1 MQKSLVLSVLGSSE
15 PLIYSIK
22 RYKAEFLYF
31 IHSKDTREHVDI
43 TLKEFDYGS
52 SQYLLKELKNPQS
65 LEESFSKSREIIS
78 SLKKDYDVNVDFTG
92 GTKPMVAGL
101 VLAAIGEE
109 CKYSYVGSTKG
120 REGRDKD
127 GVGVVV
133 SGFEE
138 IISQKDPYDL
148 YAVVEFNRG
157 MDFFNKYQFTAA
169 KSNFSAASE
178 KLEDENLKEL
188 ANLYVDL
195 VELYDVWDKF
205 NNLIADKK
213 TLNRYLENQ
222 ILKKIND
229 SENIRNT
236 LEDEAPGFLS
246 QIEANI
252 EFLKLK
258 ISRKGA
264 INLKNVKYYL
274 PDLLNN
280 ASRRIEEGKY
290 DDAVARLYR
299 ATELIAQT
307 GLAKEG
313 FIELGRLKSW
323 KIFYIDLN
331 AVEQCDNEEVID
343 YVAATPDAIGI
354 IGANWIG
361 NKADTT
367 RLSFNQRV
375 RVMSVSESSEATPE
389 NSYRPYQAY
398 LALKQ
403 YPLTNE
409 VYILINDPKGA
420 LPTGLMTFLTG
431 ERGQRIILK
440 SGLIPATQPV
450 RIVNVKDDF

>member
-1 MQKSLVLSVLGSSE
+1 MQRALVLSVGGSSE

-22 RYKAEFLYF
+22 TYKPDFIYFL
-31 IHSKDTREHVDI
+31 HSKDTREHVDI
-43 TLKEFDYGS
+43 TLEEFDYDS

-109 CKYSYVGSTKG
+109 CKYSYVGSKG

-205 NNLIADKK
+205 NNKINKK
-213 TLNRYLENQ
+213 TLNSYLENQ

-236 LEDEAPGFLS
+236 LEDESPGFLS

-258 ISRKGA
+258 ISRNGV
-264 INLKNVKYYL
+264 IEIDDVKYYL

-307 GLAKEG
+307 GLANEG
-313 FIELGRLKSW
+313 FININRLRENKIFRIPLDAIENCDNKNAVEYIKGLDEYWYAKKGVMKIPLAKSFDFLKHLGCQYANDYLEDKRLKSMVS
-323 KIFYIDLN
+323 KRNDSLLAHGLN
-331 AVEQCDNEEVID
+331 PISKE
-343 YVAATPDAIGI
+343 DAENLFESVLKYSIGV
-354 IGANWIG
+354 
-361 NKADTT
+361 
-367 RLSFNQRV
+367 F
-375 RVMSVSESSEATPE
+375 PE
-389 NSYRPYQAY
+389 IEKYMEMA
-398 LALKQ
+398 KF
-403 YPLTNE
+403 
-409 VYILINDPKGA
+409 PK
-420 LPTGLMTFLTG
+420 FK
-431 ERGQRIILK
+431 E
-440 SGLIPATQPV
+440 
-450 RIVNVKDDF
+450 

>member
-1 MQKSLVLSVLGSSE
+1 MQKALVLSVGGSSE

-22 RYKAEFLYF
+22 TYKPDFIYFL
-31 IHSKDTREHVDI
+31 HSKDTREHVDI
-43 TLKEFDYGS
+43 TLKEFDYDS

-258 ISRKGA
+258 ISRKGV

-280 ASRRIEEGKY
+280 ALNSIFIYLNIRVSYHFNKRCRHIRRRYQAKVFYFYYHSLLSGY
-290 DDAVARLYR
+290 
-299 ATELIAQT
+299 T
-307 GLAKEG
+307 GYMA
-313 FIELGRLKSW
+313 
-323 KIFYIDLN
+323 FYSFKVSGYYPDP
-331 AVEQCDNEEVID
+331 
-343 YVAATPDAIGI
+343 VAAFIVALLGSDKFDVFVIHAGCLDEIHHVI
-354 IGANWIG
+354 VG
-361 NKADTT
+361 NGK
-367 RLSFNQRV
+367 RRV
-375 RVMSVSESSEATPE
+375 
-389 NSYRPYQAY
+389 
-398 LALKQ
+398 LA
-403 YPLTNE
+403 
-409 VYILINDPKGA
+409 
-420 LPTGLMTFLTG
+420 
-431 ERGQRIILK
+431 
-440 SGLIPATQPV
+440 V
-450 RIVNVKDDF
+450 RICFKVIVVIRKER

>member
-1 MQKSLVLSVLGSSE
+1 MKKALVLSVGGSSE
-15 PLIYSIK
+15 PIIYSI
-22 RYKAEFLYF
+22 RTYKPDFIYFL
-31 IHSKDTREHVDI
+31 HSKDTRKHVDI
-43 TLKEFDYGS
+43 TLDEFDYDS
-52 SQYLLKELKNPQS
+52 SQYLLKELKNPES

-109 CKYSYVGSTKG
+109 CKYSYVGSNKG

-127 GVGVVV
+127 GVGVVI

-169 KSNFSAASE
+169 KSNFIAASE
-178 KLEDENLKEL
+178 KLDDEHLREL

-205 NNLIADKK
+205 NNKINKK
-213 TLNRYLENQ
+213 TLNSYLENQ

-229 SENIRNT
+229 SENIKNT
-236 LEDEAPGFLS
+236 LEEEFPGLLS
-246 QIEANI
+246 QIEENI

-258 ISRKGA
+258 ISRNGV
-264 INLKNVKYYL
+264 IEENDLKYYL

-307 GLAKEG
+307 GLVNEG
-313 FIELGRLKSW
+313 FIELSRLREN
-323 KIFYIDLN
+323 KIFRIPLESIENCDN
-331 AVEQCDNEEVID
+331 KEAVEYIKGLDDYGRAKNGVMTIALVKSFRFLKHLGCQYAKEYLDDKKLRYMVNKRNDSILAHGLNPINKENAENLFEGVLKYAID
-343 YVAATPDAIGI
+343 V
-354 IGANWIG
+354 
-361 NKADTT
+361 
-367 RLSFNQRV
+367 F
-375 RVMSVSESSEATPE
+375 PE
-389 NSYRPYQAY
+389 IEKYMEMA
-398 LALKQ
+398 KF
-403 YPLTNE
+403 
-409 VYILINDPKGA
+409 PK
-420 LPTGLMTFLTG
+420 FK
-431 ERGQRIILK
+431 E
-440 SGLIPATQPV
+440 
-450 RIVNVKDDF
+450 

>member
-1 MQKSLVLSVLGSSE
+1 MQKALVLSVGGSSE

-22 RYKAEFLYF
+22 TYKPDFIYFL
-31 IHSKDTREHVDI
+31 HSKDTREHVDI
-43 TLKEFDYGS
+43 TLKEFDYDS

-169 KSNFSAASE
+169 KSNFTAASE

-195 VELYDVWDKF
+195 VGLYDVWDKF
-205 NNLIADKK
+205 NNKVNKK
-213 TLNRYLENQ
+213 TLNSYLENQ

-236 LEDEAPGFLS
+236 LEDESPSFLS

-252 EFLKLK
+252 NFLKLK
-258 ISRKGA
+258 ISRNGV
-264 INLKNVKYYL
+264 IEIDDVKYYL

-307 GLAKEG
+307 GLANEG
-313 FIELGRLKSW
+313 FININRLRENKIFRIPLDAIENCDNKDAVEYIKGLDEYWYAKKGVMKIPLAKSFDFLKHLGCQYANDYLEDKRLKSMVN
-323 KIFYIDLN
+323 KRNDSLLAHGLN
-331 AVEQCDNEEVID
+331 PINRE
-343 YVAATPDAIGI
+343 DAENLFESVLKYSIGV
-354 IGANWIG
+354 
-361 NKADTT
+361 
-367 RLSFNQRV
+367 F
-375 RVMSVSESSEATPE
+375 PE
-389 NSYRPYQAY
+389 IEKYMEMA
-398 LALKQ
+398 KF
-403 YPLTNE
+403 
-409 VYILINDPKGA
+409 PK
-420 LPTGLMTFLTG
+420 FK
-431 ERGQRIILK
+431 E
-440 SGLIPATQPV
+440 
-450 RIVNVKDDF
+450 

>member
-1 MQKSLVLSVLGSSE
+1 MQKALVLSVGGSSE

-22 RYKAEFLYF
+22 TYKPDFIYFL
-31 IHSKDTREHVDI
+31 HSKDTREHVDI
-43 TLKEFDYGS
+43 TLKEFDYDS
-52 SQYLLKELKNPQS
+52 SQYLLKELNNPQS

-78 SLKKDYDVNVDFTG
+78 SLKKDFDVHVDFTG

-109 CKYSYVGSTKG
+109 CKYSYVGSKG

-205 NNLIADKK
+205 NNKINKK
-213 TLNRYLENQ
+213 TLNSYLENQ

-236 LEDEAPGFLS
+236 LEDESPGFLS

-258 ISRKGA
+258 ISRNGV
-264 INLKNVKYYL
+264 IEIDDVKYYL

-307 GLAKEG
+307 GLANEG
-313 FIELGRLKSW
+313 FININRLRENKIFRIPLDAIENCDNKNAVEYIKGLDEYWYAKKGVMKIPLAKSFDFLKHLGCQYANDYLEDKRLKSMVN
-323 KIFYIDLN
+323 KRNDSLLAHGLN
-331 AVEQCDNEEVID
+331 PINKE
-343 YVAATPDAIGI
+343 DAENLFESVLKYSIGV
-354 IGANWIG
+354 
-361 NKADTT
+361 
-367 RLSFNQRV
+367 F
-375 RVMSVSESSEATPE
+375 PE
-389 NSYRPYQAY
+389 IEKYMEMA
-398 LALKQ
+398 KF
-403 YPLTNE
+403 
-409 VYILINDPKGA
+409 PK
-420 LPTGLMTFLTG
+420 FK
-431 ERGQRIILK
+431 E
-440 SGLIPATQPV
+440 
-450 RIVNVKDDF
+450 

>member
-1 MQKSLVLSVLGSSE
+1 MQKALVLSVGGSSE

-22 RYKAEFLYF
+22 TYKPDFIYFL
-31 IHSKDTREHVDI
+31 HSKDTREHVDI
-43 TLKEFDYGS
+43 TLEEFDYDS

-109 CKYSYVGSTKG
+109 CKYSYVGSKG

-205 NNLIADKK
+205 NVKINKK
-213 TLNRYLENQ
+213 TLNNYLDNK
-222 ILKKIND
+222 ILKGVNS
-229 SENIRNT
+229 SENLKNIINA
-236 LEDEAPGFLS
+236 EHSDFLK
-246 QIEANI
+246 QIENNF

-258 ISRKGA
+258 CGTVKVE
-264 INLKNVKYYL
+264 KVKYYL
-274 PDLLNN
+274 SDLLNN

-307 GLAKEG
+307 GLADKG
-313 FIELGRLKSW
+313 FIKLDSLRSQQ
-323 KIFYIDLN
+323 IFLIDLKAIEKCGN
-331 AVEQCDNEEVID
+331 ESAINYVKSLNEYLYRKKEDVMGIPLRKSFTLLDKFNCDYAID
-343 YVAATPDAIGI
+343 YLNDSDFSKKLSNRNNSILAHGLNPINKEDAENLFESVLKYSIGV
-354 IGANWIG
+354 
-361 NKADTT
+361 
-367 RLSFNQRV
+367 F
-375 RVMSVSESSEATPE
+375 PE
-389 NSYRPYQAY
+389 IEKYMEMA
-398 LALKQ
+398 KF
-403 YPLTNE
+403 
-409 VYILINDPKGA
+409 PK
-420 LPTGLMTFLTG
+420 FK
-431 ERGQRIILK
+431 E
-440 SGLIPATQPV
+440 
-450 RIVNVKDDF
+450 

>member
-1 MQKSLVLSVLGSSE
+1 MKKALVLSVGGSEE

-22 RYKAEFLYF
+22 KFKPDFIYFL
-31 IHSKDTREHVDI
+31 HSKDTKKSVDKI
-43 TLKEFDYGS
+43 LDEFDYDS
-52 SQYLLKELKNPQS
+52 SQYSLKELNNEQS

-78 SLKKDYDVNVDFTG
+78 SLKKDFDVNVDFTG

-109 CKYSYVGSTKG
+109 CKYSYVGSNKG

-169 KSNFSAASE
+169 KSNFKSASE
-178 KLEDENLKEL
+178 KLEDEHLREL

-205 NNLIADKK
+205 DNKINKK
-213 TLNRYLENQ
+213 TLNSYLENQ

-229 SENIRNT
+229 SENIKNT
-236 LEDEAPGFLS
+236 LEEEFPGFLS
-246 QIEANI
+246 QIEENI

-258 ISRKGA
+258 ISRNGL
-264 INLKNVKYYL
+264 IEENDVKYYL

-307 GLAKEG
+307 GLVNEG
-313 FIELGRLKSW
+313 FIELSRLREN
-323 KIFYIDLN
+323 KIFRIPLEAIENCDN
-331 AVEQCDNEEVID
+331 KEAVEYIKGLDD
-343 YVAATPDAIGI
+343 YGRAKNGVMKIALVKSFRFLKHLGCQYAKEYLDDKKLRYMV
-354 IGANWIG
+354 
-361 NKADTT
+361 NKRNDS
-367 RLSFNQRV
+367 L
-375 RVMSVSESSEATPE
+375 
-389 NSYRPYQAY
+389 
-398 LALKQ
+398 LAH
-403 YPLTNE
+403 
-409 VYILINDPKGA
+409 
-420 LPTGLMTFLTG
+420 GLNP
-431 ERGQRIILK
+431 I
-440 SGLIPATQPV
+440 S
-450 RIVNVKDDF
+450 KDDAENLFEGVLKYAINVFPEIEKYMEMAKFPKFKE

>member
-1 MQKSLVLSVLGSSE
+1 MKKALVLSVGGSEE

-22 RYKAEFLYF
+22 KFKPDFIYFL
-31 IHSKDTREHVDI
+31 HSKDTKKSVDKI
-43 TLKEFDYGS
+43 LDEFDYEN
-52 SQYLLKELKNPQS
+52 SQYSLKELNNEQS

-78 SLKKDYDVNVDFTG
+78 SLKKDFDVNVDFTG

-109 CKYSYVGSTKG
+109 CKYSYVGSNKG

-169 KSNFSAASE
+169 KSNFIVASK
-178 KLEDENLKEL
+178 KLEDKNLKEL
-188 ANLYVDL
+188 ATLYIDL

-213 TLNRYLENQ
+213 TLNSYLENQ

-229 SENIRNT
+229 SENIKNT
-236 LEDEAPGFLS
+236 LEEEFPGFLS
-246 QIEANI
+246 QIEDNI

-258 ISRKGA
+258 ISRKGL
-264 INLKNVKYYL
+264 IEENDVKYYL

-307 GLAKEG
+307 GLVNEG
-313 FIELGRLKSW
+313 FIELSRLRKN
-323 KIFYIDLN
+323 KIFRIPLDAIEN
-331 AVEQCDNEEVID
+331 CDNKEAVEYIKGLDD
-343 YVAATPDAIGI
+343 YRRA
-354 IGANWIG
+354 
-361 NKADTT
+361 K
-367 RLSFNQRV
+367 
-375 RVMSVSESSEATPE
+375 
-389 NSYRPYQAY
+389 
-398 LALKQ
+398 K
-403 YPLTNE
+403 
-409 VYILINDPKGA
+409 
-420 LPTGLMTFLTG
+420 GLMKIALVKSFGFLKHLRCQYAN
-431 ERGQRIILK
+431 EYLDDKKLK
-440 SGLIPATQPV
+440 NKVNKRNDSLLAHGLNPIS
-450 RIVNVKDDF
+450 KDDAENLFEGVLKYSIKVFPKIEKYMEMAKFPKFKE

>member
-1 MQKSLVLSVLGSSE
+1 MQKALVLSVGGSSE

-22 RYKAEFLYF
+22 TYKPDFIYFL
-31 IHSKDTREHVDI
+31 HSKDTREHVDI
-43 TLKEFDYGS
+43 TLKEFDYDS

-78 SLKKDYDVNVDFTG
+78 SLKKDYDVHVDFTG

-109 CKYSYVGSTKG
+109 CKYSYVGSNKG

-133 SGFEE
+133 NGFEE

-188 ANLYVDL
+188 ANLYVNL

-236 LEDEAPGFLS
+236 LKDEAPGFLS

-343 YVAATPDAIGI
+343 YVKSLNEYIYRESNTGIGI
-354 IGANWIG
+354 PLRKSFILLDKFNCDYATDYLNDSDFSKKLSNRNNSILAHGLNPISKEDAENLFESVLKYSIGV
-361 NKADTT
+361 
-367 RLSFNQRV
+367 F
-375 RVMSVSESSEATPE
+375 PE
-389 NSYRPYQAY
+389 IEKYMEMA
-398 LALKQ
+398 KF
-403 YPLTNE
+403 
-409 VYILINDPKGA
+409 PK
-420 LPTGLMTFLTG
+420 FK
-431 ERGQRIILK
+431 E
-440 SGLIPATQPV
+440 
-450 RIVNVKDDF
+450 

>member
-1 MQKSLVLSVLGSSE
+1 MKKALVLSVGGSEE

-22 RYKAEFLYF
+22 KFKPDFIYFL
-31 IHSKDTREHVDI
+31 HSKDTKKSVDKI
-43 TLKEFDYGS
+43 LDEFDYDS
-52 SQYLLKELKNPQS
+52 SQYSLKELNNEQS

-78 SLKKDYDVNVDFTG
+78 SLKKDFDVNVDFTG

-109 CKYSYVGSTKG
+109 CKYSYVGSNKG

-133 SGFEE
+133 NGFEE

-169 KSNFSAASE
+169 KSNFIAASE

-195 VELYDVWDKF
+195 VGLYDVWDKF
-205 NNLIADKK
+205 NNKINKK
-213 TLNRYLENQ
+213 TLNSYLENQ

-236 LEDEAPGFLS
+236 LEDESPGFLS

-258 ISRKGA
+258 ISRKGV
-264 INLKNVKYYL
+264 IEIDDVKYYL

-307 GLAKEG
+307 GLANEG
-313 FIELGRLKSW
+313 FININRLREN
-323 KIFYIDLN
+323 KIFHIPLDAIENCDNKN
-331 AVEQCDNEEVID
+331 AVEYIKGLDEYWYAKKGVMKIPLVKSFDFLKHLGCQYAND
-343 YVAATPDAIGI
+343 YLEDKRLKGMLSKRNDSLLAHGLNPINKEDAENLFESVLKYSIGV
-354 IGANWIG
+354 
-361 NKADTT
+361 
-367 RLSFNQRV
+367 F
-375 RVMSVSESSEATPE
+375 PE
-389 NSYRPYQAY
+389 IEKYMEMA
-398 LALKQ
+398 KF
-403 YPLTNE
+403 
-409 VYILINDPKGA
+409 PK
-420 LPTGLMTFLTG
+420 FK
-431 ERGQRIILK
+431 E
-440 SGLIPATQPV
+440 
-450 RIVNVKDDF
+450 

>member
-1 MQKSLVLSVLGSSE
+1 MQKALVLSVGGSEE

-22 RYKAEFLYF
+22 KFKPDFIYFL
-31 IHSKDTREHVDI
+31 HSKDTKKSVYKILD
-43 TLKEFDYGS
+43 EFDYET
-52 SQYLLKELKNPQS
+52 SQYSLKELNNEQS

-78 SLKKDYDVNVDFTG
+78 SLKNDYDVNVDFTG

-205 NNLIADKK
+205 NNLTTVKK
-213 TLNRYLENQ
+213 TLNIYLENQ

-236 LEDEAPGFLS
+236 LEDESPSFLS

-264 INLKNVKYYL
+264 INLNNVKYYL

-280 ASRRIEEGKY
+280 AVRRIEEGKY

-307 GLAKEG
+307 GLVNEG
-313 FIELGRLKSW
+313 FIDENRLKIN
-323 KIFYIDLN
+323 KIFRIGLDAIN
-331 AVEQCDNEEVID
+331 NCDNKEAVD
-343 YVAATPDAIGI
+343 YVTNLDEYVY
-354 IGANWIG
+354 ANKGVLKIPLY
-361 NKADTT
+361 K
-367 RLSFNQRV
+367 SFEFLEHLNCQY
-375 RVMSVSESSEATPE
+375 AKD
-389 NSYRPYQAY
+389 Y
-398 LALKQ
+398 LADKSLK
-403 YPLTNE
+403 NM
-409 VYILINDPKGA
+409 VNKRNDSLLAHGLNPISKEDAENLFESVLKYSIGVFPEIEKYMEMAKFPK
-420 LPTGLMTFLTG
+420 FK
-431 ERGQRIILK
+431 E
-440 SGLIPATQPV
+440 
-450 RIVNVKDDF
+450 

>member
-1 MQKSLVLSVLGSSE
+1 MQKALVLSVGGSSE

-22 RYKAEFLYF
+22 TYKPDFIYFL
-31 IHSKDTREHVDI
+31 HSKDTREHVGI
-43 TLKEFDYGS
+43 TLEEFDYDS

-78 SLKKDYDVNVDFTG
+78 SLKKDYDVHVDFTG

-109 CKYSYVGSTKG
+109 CKYSYVGSNKG
-120 REGRDKD
+120 REGRNKD

-133 SGFEE
+133 NGFEE

-169 KSNFSAASE
+169 KSNFIAASE

-195 VELYDVWDKF
+195 VGLYDVWDKF
-205 NNLIADKK
+205 NNKINKK
-213 TLNRYLENQ
+213 TLNSYLENQ

-236 LEDEAPGFLS
+236 LEDESPGFLS
-246 QIEANI
+246 QIEANV

-258 ISRKGA
+258 ISRKGV
-264 INLKNVKYYL
+264 IEIDDVKYYL

-307 GLAKEG
+307 GLANEG
-313 FIELGRLKSW
+313 FININRLRENKIFRIPLDAIENCDNKNAVEYIKGLDEYWYAKKGVMKIPLAKSFDFLKHLGCQYANDYLEDKRLKSMVS
-323 KIFYIDLN
+323 KRNDSLLAHGLN
-331 AVEQCDNEEVID
+331 PINKE
-343 YVAATPDAIGI
+343 DAENLFESVLKYSIGV
-354 IGANWIG
+354 
-361 NKADTT
+361 
-367 RLSFNQRV
+367 F
-375 RVMSVSESSEATPE
+375 PE
-389 NSYRPYQAY
+389 IEKYMEMA
-398 LALKQ
+398 KF
-403 YPLTNE
+403 
-409 VYILINDPKGA
+409 PK
-420 LPTGLMTFLTG
+420 FK
-431 ERGQRIILK
+431 E
-440 SGLIPATQPV
+440 
-450 RIVNVKDDF
+450 

>member
-1 MQKSLVLSVLGSSE
+1 MQKALVLSVGGSSE

-22 RYKAEFLYF
+22 TYKPDFIYFL
-31 IHSKDTREHVDI
+31 HSGDTREYVDI
-43 TLKEFDYGS
+43 TLSEFDYDS

-78 SLKKDYDVNVDFTG
+78 SLKKDYDVHVDFTG

-109 CKYSYVGSTKG
+109 CKYSYVGSNKG

-133 SGFEE
+133 NGFEE

-169 KSNFSAASE
+169 KSNFIAASE
-178 KLEDENLKEL
+178 KLEDKNLKEL
-188 ANLYVDL
+188 ATLYIDL

-205 NNLIADKK
+205 NNKVNKK
-213 TLNRYLENQ
+213 TLNSYLENQ
-222 ILKKIND
+222 ILKKINN

-236 LEDEAPGFLS
+236 LEDESPSFLS

-252 EFLKLK
+252 NFLKLK
-258 ISRKGA
+258 ISRNGV
-264 INLKNVKYYL
+264 IEIDDVKYYL

-307 GLAKEG
+307 GLANEG
-313 FIELGRLKSW
+313 FININRLRENKIFRIPLDAIENCDNKDAVEYIKGLDEYWYAKKGVMKIPLAKSFDFLKHLGCQYANDYLEDKRLKSMVN
-323 KIFYIDLN
+323 KRNDSLLAHGLN
-331 AVEQCDNEEVID
+331 PINRE
-343 YVAATPDAIGI
+343 DAENLFESVLKYSIGV
-354 IGANWIG
+354 
-361 NKADTT
+361 
-367 RLSFNQRV
+367 F
-375 RVMSVSESSEATPE
+375 PE
-389 NSYRPYQAY
+389 IEKYMEMA
-398 LALKQ
+398 KF
-403 YPLTNE
+403 
-409 VYILINDPKGA
+409 PK
-420 LPTGLMTFLTG
+420 FK
-431 ERGQRIILK
+431 E
-440 SGLIPATQPV
+440 
-450 RIVNVKDDF
+450 

>member
-1 MQKSLVLSVLGSSE
+1 MQKALVLSVGGSSE

-22 RYKAEFLYF
+22 TYKPDFIYFL
-31 IHSKDTREHVDI
+31 HSKDTREHVDI
-43 TLKEFDYGS
+43 TLEEFDYDS

-205 NNLIADKK
+205 NVKINKK
-213 TLNRYLENQ
+213 TLNNYLDNK
-222 ILKKIND
+222 ILKGVNS
-229 SENIRNT
+229 SENLKNIINA
-236 LEDEAPGFLS
+236 EHSDFLK
-246 QIEANI
+246 QIENNF

-258 ISRKGA
+258 CGTVKVE
-264 INLKNVKYYL
+264 KVKYYL
-274 PDLLNN
+274 SDLLNN

-307 GLAKEG
+307 GLADKG
-313 FIELGRLKSW
+313 FIKLDSLRSQQ
-323 KIFYIDLN
+323 IFLIDLKAIEKCGN
-331 AVEQCDNEEVID
+331 ESAINYVKSLNEYLYRKKEDVMGIPLRKSFTLLDKFNCDYAID
-343 YVAATPDAIGI
+343 YLNDSDFSKKLSNRNNSILAHGLNPINKEDAENLFESVLKYSIGV
-354 IGANWIG
+354 
-361 NKADTT
+361 
-367 RLSFNQRV
+367 F
-375 RVMSVSESSEATPE
+375 PE
-389 NSYRPYQAY
+389 IEKYMEMA
-398 LALKQ
+398 KF
-403 YPLTNE
+403 
-409 VYILINDPKGA
+409 PK
-420 LPTGLMTFLTG
+420 FK
-431 ERGQRIILK
+431 E
-440 SGLIPATQPV
+440 
-450 RIVNVKDDF
+450 

>member
-1 MQKSLVLSVLGSSE
+1 MQKALVLSVGGSSE
-15 PLIYSIK
+15 PIIYSIK
-22 RYKAEFLYF
+22 TYKPDFIYFL
-31 IHSKDTREHVDI
+31 HSKDTREHVDI
-43 TLKEFDYGS
+43 TLEEFDYDS

-78 SLKKDYDVNVDFTG
+78 SLKKDYDVHVDFTG

-109 CKYSYVGSTKG
+109 CKYSYVGSNKG

-133 SGFEE
+133 NGFEE

-169 KSNFSAASE
+169 KSNFIAASE
-178 KLEDENLKEL
+178 KLEDKNLKEL
-188 ANLYVDL
+188 ATLYIDL

-205 NNLIADKK
+205 NNKVNKK
-213 TLNRYLENQ
+213 TLNSYLENQ
-222 ILKKIND
+222 ILKKINN

-236 LEDEAPGFLS
+236 LEDESPSFLS

-252 EFLKLK
+252 NFLKLK
-258 ISRKGA
+258 ISRNGV
-264 INLKNVKYYL
+264 IEIDDVKYYL

-307 GLAKEG
+307 GLANEG
-313 FIELGRLKSW
+313 FININRLRENKIFRIPLDAIENCDNKDAVEYIKGLDEYWYAKKGVMKIPLAKSFDFLKHLGCQYANDYLEDKRLKSMVN
-323 KIFYIDLN
+323 KRNDSLLAHGLN
-331 AVEQCDNEEVID
+331 PINREDAENLFESVLKYSIAV
-343 YVAATPDAIGI
+343 
-354 IGANWIG
+354 
-361 NKADTT
+361 
-367 RLSFNQRV
+367 F
-375 RVMSVSESSEATPE
+375 PE
-389 NSYRPYQAY
+389 IEKYMEMA
-398 LALKQ
+398 KF
-403 YPLTNE
+403 
-409 VYILINDPKGA
+409 PK
-420 LPTGLMTFLTG
+420 FK
-431 ERGQRIILK
+431 E
-440 SGLIPATQPV
+440 
-450 RIVNVKDDF
+450 

>member
-1 MQKSLVLSVLGSSE
+1 MQKALVLSVGGSSE

-22 RYKAEFLYF
+22 TYKPDFIYFL
-31 IHSKDTREHVDI
+31 HSKDTREHVDI
-43 TLKEFDYGS
+43 TLKEFDYDS
-52 SQYLLKELKNPQS
+52 SQYLLKELNNPQS

-78 SLKKDYDVNVDFTG
+78 SLKKDFDVHVDFTG

-109 CKYSYVGSTKG
+109 CKYSYVGSKG

-195 VELYDVWDKF
+195 VGLYDVWDKF
-205 NNLIADKK
+205 NNKINKK
-213 TLNRYLENQ
+213 TLNSYLENQ

-236 LEDEAPGFLS
+236 LEDESPGFLS

-258 ISRKGA
+258 ISRKGV
-264 INLKNVKYYL
+264 IEIDDVKYYL

-280 ASRRIEEGKY
+280 ASRRIEECKY

-307 GLAKEG
+307 GLANEG
-313 FIELGRLKSW
+313 FININRLRENKIFRIPLDAIENCDNKNAVEYIKGLDEYWYAKKGVMKIPLAKSFDFLKHLGCQYANDYLEDKRLKSMVN
-323 KIFYIDLN
+323 KRNDSLLAHGLN
-331 AVEQCDNEEVID
+331 PINRE
-343 YVAATPDAIGI
+343 DAENLFESVLKYSIGV
-354 IGANWIG
+354 
-361 NKADTT
+361 
-367 RLSFNQRV
+367 F
-375 RVMSVSESSEATPE
+375 PE
-389 NSYRPYQAY
+389 IEKYMEMA
-398 LALKQ
+398 KF
-403 YPLTNE
+403 
-409 VYILINDPKGA
+409 PK
-420 LPTGLMTFLTG
+420 FK
-431 ERGQRIILK
+431 E
-440 SGLIPATQPV
+440 
-450 RIVNVKDDF
+450 

>member
-1 MQKSLVLSVLGSSE
+1 MQKALVLSVGGSSE

-22 RYKAEFLYF
+22 TYKPDFIYFL
-31 IHSKDTREHVDI
+31 HSKDTREHVDI
-43 TLKEFDYGS
+43 TLEEFDYDS

-109 CKYSYVGSTKG
+109 CKYSYVGSKG

-169 KSNFSAASE
+169 RSNFTAASE
-178 KLEDENLKEL
+178 KLEDKNLKEL

-205 NNLIADKK
+205 NNKINKK
-213 TLNRYLENQ
+213 TLNSYLENQ

-236 LEDEAPGFLS
+236 LEDESPGFLS

-258 ISRKGA
+258 ISRNGV
-264 INLKNVKYYL
+264 IEIDDVKYYL

-307 GLAKEG
+307 GLANEG
-313 FIELGRLKSW
+313 FININRLRENKIFRIPLDAIENCDNKNAVEYIKGLDEYWYAKKGVMKIPLAKSFDFLKHLGCQYANDYLEDKRLKSMVN
-323 KIFYIDLN
+323 KRNDSLLAHGLN
-331 AVEQCDNEEVID
+331 PINKE
-343 YVAATPDAIGI
+343 DAENLFESVLKYSIGV
-354 IGANWIG
+354 
-361 NKADTT
+361 
-367 RLSFNQRV
+367 F
-375 RVMSVSESSEATPE
+375 PE
-389 NSYRPYQAY
+389 IEKYMEMA
-398 LALKQ
+398 KF
-403 YPLTNE
+403 
-409 VYILINDPKGA
+409 PK
-420 LPTGLMTFLTG
+420 FK
-431 ERGQRIILK
+431 E
-440 SGLIPATQPV
+440 
-450 RIVNVKDDF
+450 